1 MAESDETM
9 CAEAE
14 PVEITNPVLRAL
26 IEPGTPVPVQ
36 KFLYVVFFLLLCC
49 SISLFW
55 TELGVFH
62 CCMVLF
68 LSSGLICSVTW
79 CAIHLSLFVSMM
91 ISASA
96 VVTHAARRFL
106 WEFRQENGVGVEGAA
121 SLGMGGDDEATST
134 DAKKN
139 E

>member
-1 MAESDETM
+1 MAQSDETM

-14 PVEITNPVLRAL
+14 PVEITNPVLKAL

-55 TELGVFH
+55 TELGIFH

-79 CAIHLSLFVSMM
+79 CANTPQPICLNDDQRPS
-91 ISASA
+91 
-96 VVTHAARRFL
+96 VVIHAACRFL

-121 SLGMGGDDEATST
+121 SLGMGDEEATST